1 MPRKTESVYWELVR
15 FYRIDGGPVE
25 CEALGLYCSKERA
38 NMERAIYMDTGIHEV
53 QDEETVSIKV
63 RKMREEIEEVELLD
77 MDEIEMLGA
86 IYG

>member
-1 MPRKTESVYWELVR
+1 MSGKTESVYWELVR
-15 FYRIDGGPVE
+15 FYLIDGGPVE
-25 CEALGLYCSKERA
+25 SEALGLYCSKERA

-63 RKMREEIEEVELLD
+63 RKLREVIEEVELLD

>member
-1 MPRKTESVYWELVR
+1 MSRKTESVYWELVR
-15 FYRIDGGPVE
+15 FYRIDEGPVE
-25 CEALGLYCSKERA
+25 SEALGLYCSKERA

-63 RKMREEIEEVELLD
+63 RKLREEIEEVELLD

>member
-1 MPRKTESVYWELVR
+1 
-15 FYRIDGGPVE
+15 
-25 CEALGLYCSKERA
+25 
-38 NMERAIYMDTGIHEV
+38 MERAIYMDTGIHEV